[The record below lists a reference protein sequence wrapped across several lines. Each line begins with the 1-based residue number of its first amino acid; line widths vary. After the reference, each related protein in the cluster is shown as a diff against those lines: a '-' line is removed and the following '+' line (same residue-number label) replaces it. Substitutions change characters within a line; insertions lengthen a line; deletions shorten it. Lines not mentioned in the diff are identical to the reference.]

1 MEKIEMLNSII
12 NITKKNGQ
20 GLALT
25 IIRAKSSEY
34 AEFVDELIKEG
45 KVDIYVKTYSFF
57 PSDEWVVPAGCY
69 FAIKDDDTEHP
80 GALIFMKMYLGIED
94 LGLGGVKIFEI
105 LKKVDYMER
114 YTKWLKDNE
123 KQLIDLINMKEV
135 EFIPN
140 QLDDNTKNWI
150 KSKKWYTNN
159 DTIKSCFEQSLK
171 AENDDKQKLD
181 LYLELN
187 PLYKLDRVKYSK
199 EIYDTDEK
207 IENIKDEM
215 KNRNIVN
222 KWFRSQTQTD
232 KIQTLIN

>member
-1 MEKIEMLNSII
+1 
-12 NITKKNGQ
+12 
-20 GLALT
+20 
-25 IIRAKSSEY
+25 
-34 AEFVDELIKEG
+34 
-45 KVDIYVKTYSFF
+45 
-57 PSDEWVVPAGCY
+57 
-69 FAIKDDDTEHP
+69 
-80 GALIFMKMYLGIED
+80 
-94 LGLGGVKIFEI
+94 
-105 LKKVDYMER
+105 MER